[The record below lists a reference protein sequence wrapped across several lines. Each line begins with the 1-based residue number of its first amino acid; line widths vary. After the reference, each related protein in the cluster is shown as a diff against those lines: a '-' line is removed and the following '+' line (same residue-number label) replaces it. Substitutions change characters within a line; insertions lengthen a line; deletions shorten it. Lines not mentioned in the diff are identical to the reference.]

1 MRTVWKVE
9 IEAWTRKIPLVA
21 AAVPL
26 CVQMQNDT
34 PCIWFEVDS
43 EQHSVDIPVLVVGTG
58 HPIPEGNWKYAGTFQ
73 LPLEQ
78 LVFHIYLGEAE

>member
-9 IEAWTRKIPLVA
+9 IEAWTSEISLVA
-21 AAVPL
+21 DAVPL

-43 EQHSVDIPVLVVGTG
+43 EQRSVDIPVIVVGTG
-58 HPIPEGNWKYAGTFQ
+58 HPIPEGNWKYVGTFQ
-73 LPLEQ
+73 IPTDN